1 MVDGW
6 PHEWEMDGSKSRQ
19 VWAFHIDGIGLG
31 PIEVAPSP
39 PSLSSALLDSTR
51 LPSAAAAAI
60 FLLHQTTTTTTN
72 NSSSRLPS

>member
-1 MVDGW
+1 MSLW
-6 PHEWEMDGSKSRQ
+6 ACRRQ

-39 PSLSSALLDSTR
+39 PSLSSALDSTR

-72 NSSSRLPS
+72 NNSSSRLPS